1 MPAINFKKQFAELV
15 ESEEKRQ
22 TIRPLRKCPI
32 KPGET
37 LFLYT
42 GMRTKQ
48 CRKLKEVVCKNVS
61 PIVVGPGWIELNER
75 MLDMEGIYEIARQDG
90 FIETL
95 GFFNFF
101 RKQYSLPF
109 HGVLIQW

>member
-37 LFLYT
+37 LLLYT

-61 PIVVGPGWIELNER
+61 PIVVGPRWIRLNGEVLEDEE
-75 MLDMEGIYEIARQDG
+75 MFKMARRDG
-90 FIETL
+90 FRRTL
-95 GFFNFF
+95 DFFNFF